1 MVRPPPLLLAVSLG
15 LCWSHISRLIKVTL
29 QMLFPFYLSLFHFFS
44 PSMAEVYRGLI
55 LQYLRI
61 TSVSYLPSAA
71 PWLHTSSKYRTS
83 PFLHVHRDG
92 GSERGRTQGENMRK
106 AKCRK
111 SCEVTD
117 TNTIFLSYYSSM
129 NRGGS
134 AQAEEIVWMNE
145 ISWQHLHR
153 GWWMRFVKVS
163 ASKLFLGMV

>member
-1 MVRPPPLLLAVSLG
+1 
-15 LCWSHISRLIKVTL
+15 
-29 QMLFPFYLSLFHFFS
+29 
-44 PSMAEVYRGLI
+44 MAEVYRGLI

-83 PFLHVHRDG
+83 PFLHVHRDR

-106 AKCRK
+106 AKGRK

-117 TNTIFLSYYSSM
+117 TNTIFLSYYSAM

-163 ASKLFLGMV
+163 ASKLFSGHGVAGRRLKPRDTDCLFIRHCSMFHCRYIKHIWFSWSL